1 MGDSNVARVRN
12 GVLTAVKKDGKV
24 RVEAQSMKSMVDALA
39 KAQEVVDDSMKGENL
54 TIIHAGLND
63 VLKGKDQNFQRQL
76 EDEWYAA
83 LKKRLSITV
92 RSCAPKQRQL
102 DRGSVVHD
110 VEGVMLPGLTS
121 AMVHEVEAALVPTPP
136 DEVLASVF
144 RLNISRADMLT
155 LTDTQ
160 WFNDQVINFYMNLL
174 MQQSQKEGFPTIY
187 AFNTFFYP
195 KLVQGSHAA
204 LKRWMRTVDLFSFD
218 IILVA
223 LHVTAHWCLA
233 VVDFRKPHIAYYDSL
248 NSEREQPQCLA
259 TLQKYL
265 EDESLHKRSY
275 GLNWDCWTFKV
286 MDVPQQENYN
296 DCAMFA
302 CQFAECISRDT
313 PISFGQQHM
322 PYFRKRVV
330 YEILHKTI
338 LSV

>member
-1 MGDSNVARVRN
+1 MQNVSKHE
-12 GVLTAVKKDGKV
+12 GIDEVLAPSYAEKC
-24 RVEAQSMKSMVDALA
+24 SKSTVSCLSLCSVGCA
-39 KAQEVVDDSMKGENL
+39 
-54 TIIHAGLND
+54 
-63 VLKGKDQNFQRQL
+63 
-76 EDEWYAA
+76 EWYAA
-83 LKKRLSITV
+83 LKKRLSITL

-110 VEGVMLPGLTS
+110 VEGVMLPGLTL
-121 AMVHEVEAALVPTPP
+121 AMVHEVEADLVPTPP

-174 MQQSQKEGFPTIY
+174 MQRFQKEGFPTVY

-195 KLVQGSHAA
+195 KLVQGGHAA
-204 LKRWMRTVDLFSFD
+204 LKRWTRTVDLFSFD

-223 LHVTAHWCLA
+223 LHLTAHWCLA
-233 VVDFRKPHIAYYDSL
+233 VVDFRKPHIAYYDNL

-265 EDESLHKRSY
+265 EDESLHK
-275 GLNWDCWTFKV
+275 
-286 MDVPQQENYN
+286 
-296 DCAMFA
+296 
-302 CQFAECISRDT
+302 
-313 PISFGQQHM
+313 
-322 PYFRKRVV
+322 KRVV